1 MRPIA
6 YNRIYH
12 LSNERLFWFWLRYL
26 NFHQWKITTP
36 LNHQSGQYLLQP
48 RIHQDFDQP
57 ETSQDSHLNQ
67 SGKKVLEE
75 WTVCGFYTGWFVR
88 YRRREFGQ
96 ERWKV
101 SRYYILKKVIVLVIL
116 CRIIRLN
123 YMRLPCTVSC
133 VGKALFI
140 YYVISL
146 KGGLGIVQIS
156 CHHFKGRR
164 RDCSNIMSSLDGD
177 RFCQSIT

>member
-1 MRPIA
+1 MTLNNLSNRNFQTIFSIMRPIA

-12 LSNERLFWFWLRYL
+12 LSNERLFWFWLRY
-26 NFHQWKITTP
+26 FHQWKRTTP
-36 LNHQSGQYLLQP
+36 LNHHSGHYPLQP

-67 SGKKVLEE
+67 SGKKVLTK
-75 WTVCGFYTGWFVR
+75 WTVFRFYTGWFVR

-123 YMRLPCTVSC
+123 YMRL
-133 VGKALFI
+133 
-140 YYVISL
+140 
-146 KGGLGIVQIS
+146 GIVQIS
-156 CHHFKGRR
+156 CYH
-164 RDCSNIMSSLDGD
+164 
-177 RFCQSIT
+177 